1 MLFLAVMQTGFAFL
15 EAGSVRSKNTT
26 NILIKNFLDVCKFS
40 RLIVFCFQ
48 VITPNRLHE
57 LSPVYANCNS
67 LKTKETA
74 KKKKLITPLAHTS
87 IISFSDWCGGLLVIR
102 VRLCF
107 WSWKQQIHWTQV
119 FCFGWLTFRHVLLL
133 VFPLRFRGNCGNN
146 CQRYHGRENWVQSLS
161 YVLCVSEWWVSKIYK
176 TFRS

>member
-1 MLFLAVMQTGFAFL
+1 MQTGFAFL

-26 NILIKNFLDVCKFS
+26 NILIKNFLDVCKYS
-40 RLIVFCFQ
+40 RLIVLCIR
-48 VITPNRLHE
+48 VITHIRLHE
-57 LSPVYANCNS
+57 LSPVLCWKRGVQ
-67 LKTKETA
+67 LKKISST
-74 KKKKLITPLAHTS
+74 LGMMSYWFILLAHTS
-87 IISFSDWCGGLLVIR
+87 VISFSYRCGSLLVIR

-107 WSWKQQIHWTQV
+107 WSWKQRIHWTQV
-119 FCFGWLTFRHVLLL
+119 FCFGWLTSRQVLLL